1 MAFGGG
7 GGGGPAGNGVSVQL
21 EASSVL
27 TVAESAGLSGYLLPS
42 ENGPPAAAERL
53 AEDADFRLRELVQE
67 AVKVMRHG
75 RRTQLTAEDVS
86 TAIRLLGCEPL
97 YGYGTHGLFRQNERQ
112 RGDCTGG
119 GPAGAGASTSI
130 ARAASRSRVAPA
142 RSNAGL
148 RARMGV
154 RCCCSS
160 VRAAPL
166 RAKQGAASQ

>member
-1 MAFGGG
+1 MREHTHAGGGAAALCGAARGGRGGEGVGLEGRGTRPDAHMAFGGGG

-119 GPAGAGASTSI
+119 GPAGW
-130 ARAASRSRVAPA
+130 
-142 RSNAGL
+142 
-148 RARMGV
+148 
-154 RCCCSS
+154 
-160 VRAAPL
+160 
-166 RAKQGAASQ
+166 